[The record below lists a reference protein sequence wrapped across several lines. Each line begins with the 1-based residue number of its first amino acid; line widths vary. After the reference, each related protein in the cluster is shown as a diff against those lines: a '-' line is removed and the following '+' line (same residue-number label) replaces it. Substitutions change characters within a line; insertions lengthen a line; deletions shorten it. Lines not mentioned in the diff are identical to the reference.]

1 MTTPAGWY
9 EDGSGS
15 LRWWDG
21 TQWSAHVRTSEGAPV
36 AAERPSVESVAADVQ
51 SPAPEAVLFAPPYTL
66 PPSMP
71 AATAPVAVPESIG
84 AHEAAGHEAAWNVG
98 GVPAPP
104 PAPGVSVLGV
114 IGLAVVVVG
123 VVCAC
128 IPSISVVGWALLGV
142 GFVLS
147 LVSLFLRG
155 RKWPGITALAIAVVG
170 ALLALA
176 VSLALVATTS
186 TMESTGSPLSVP
198 GERPPGDESA
208 GADEGTDP
216 SSIEGAEMVPFAEL
230 EVGDCLPFV
239 DYGDTEQIYELPVV
253 SCDQPHTD
261 EVFFIF
267 EVDDEEFPG
276 EDALGESAWD
286 GCAAQF
292 DTYVGVPYEDS
303 VLDFYT
309 YQPTEISWARA
320 DDRMVQCILFS
331 YEDVTGTLEGAKY

>member
-9 EDGSGS
+9 DDGSGS

-21 TQWSAHVRTSEGAPV
+21 AQWSAHVRTTDGAPMV
-36 AAERPSVESVAADVQ
+36 TEQPSVEPAVPVAQ
-51 SPAPEAVLFAPPYTL
+51 SPEATPFTPPYTL
-66 PPSMP
+66 PSSGASTERAIAPHPVGSP
-71 AATAPVAVPESIG
+71 ETAWAVG
-84 AHEAAGHEAAWNVG
+84 APLVQ
-98 GVPAPP
+98 P

-128 IPSISVVGWALLGV
+128 IPATSVVGWALLGV

-147 LVSLFLRG
+147 LVSLFLGG
-155 RKWPGITALAIAVVG
+155 RKWPGITGLAIAAVG
-170 ALLALA
+170 ALLAFA
-176 VSLALVATTS
+176 VSLVLLATTS
-186 TMESTGSPLSVP
+186 TVESTGSPLSIP
-198 GERPPGDESA
+198 GERPPDDDGVDTE
-208 GADEGTDP
+208 EGTDP

-261 EVFFIF
+261 EVYFIF

-276 EDALGESAWD
+276 EDALGDSAWD

-292 DTYVGVPYEDS
+292 DTYVGIAYEDS
-303 VLDFYT
+303 ELDFYS
-309 YQPTEISWARA
+309 YQPTETSWARA
-320 DDRMVQCILFS
+320 DDRTVQCILFS
-331 YEDVTGTLEGAKY
+331 YDDVTGTLEGAKY